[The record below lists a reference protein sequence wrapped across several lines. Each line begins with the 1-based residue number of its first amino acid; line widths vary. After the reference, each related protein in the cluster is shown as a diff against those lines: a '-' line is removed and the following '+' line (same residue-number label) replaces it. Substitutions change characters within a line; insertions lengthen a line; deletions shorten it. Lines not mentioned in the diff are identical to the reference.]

1 MTAGAP
7 NRLPAG
13 GLIDREQPVAFRF
26 DGRSY
31 QGFQGDSLASAL
43 LASGVRLMGRSFK
56 HHRPRGVWGAGSEEP
71 NALMELR
78 TEARREP
85 NTRATQIEL
94 FDGLEAASQN
104 RWPSLQFDAMA
115 VNSLLSPVFAAG
127 FYYKTFMWPAS
138 FWEKVYE
145 PLIRGAAGLGRA
157 ADAPDPDS
165 YERRRLF
172 CDVLIVG
179 GGATGLIAALAA
191 GRAGARVVLCEE
203 EPILGGRLNCETE
216 RLDGRP
222 GSEWVR
228 SIADELAA
236 LDNVTLLT
244 RTTVFGLFDHGVH
257 SALQRVADHKPEPD
271 PFEPRQRYW
280 QIVAKRTILA
290 AGAIER
296 PIAFPGNDRPGVMS
310 AAAVRVY
317 LNRYAVAPGRRMV
330 LFTATDDGWRTA
342 RDALAVG
349 ISLEAVVDVRP
360 DVPDAVRALIPT
372 GATRV
377 IAGGRVTGSH
387 GYLGLQ
393 AADLVDASGKSCR
406 VDCDLLAVSGG
417 WNPTLHLTAHLGHRP
432 RWDET
437 KASFVPDALPPGLSA
452 AGAARAAFTLGEC
465 LSSGAEAAAA
475 ALGDLGFPSPNLPL
489 PKTEREAGGLVAFF
503 AVPGKKAYLDFQHD
517 VTADDVALAAREG
530 FRSVEHAKRYTTMG
544 MATDQ
549 GKTSSVAGLAVLAE
563 ATARTIA
570 QTGTTVFR
578 PPYTPVAIGAI
589 AGSHRGRHFRPTRTT
604 PLHDWA
610 SANGASFVEVGPWLR
625 AEWYAQPGEK
635 GWRDAVD
642 REALTVRSGVGVCDV
657 STLGKIEAVGPG
669 AAALLDFVYA
679 NTMSSLKPGR
689 LRYGLMLREDGFV
702 MDDGVVARLAEDR
715 FFITTTTANAGK
727 VMQHLEFCHQ
737 VHRPDLDVSF
747 LSVTDRWAQMSIAG
761 PRSRDLLASIAPGTD
776 VSDAA
781 LPHMSMVETAIFGV
795 PVRLYRMSFSGERA
809 YEIGVPAD
817 LGHAFMERLMEAGAL
832 FSLTPYGTEALGVL
846 RIEKGHVG
854 GGEINGQTTA
864 GDLGLGG
871 MMAKGKDFIGRA
883 LAARPAL
890 VDPMRPGLVGL
901 RPKDPAATLR
911 AGSHLLP
918 PDAAPSI
925 EADQGYV
932 TSACFSPTLSS
943 FIALAL
949 MRGGRARIGETV
961 RAFDPVRGGDV
972 LCDVVHPVFVD
983 PEGGR
988 ARG

>member
-1 MTAGAP
+1 MSAGAP
-7 NRLPAG
+7 NRLAAG
-13 GLIDREQPVAFRF
+13 GLVDRAQPLAFRF

-31 QGFQGDSLASAL
+31 EGLQGDTLASAL
-43 LASGVRLMGRSFK
+43 LANGVRLMGRSFK

-78 TEARREP
+78 TGARREP

-94 FDGLEAASQN
+94 FEGLEAASQN
-104 RWPSLQFDAMA
+104 RWPSLRFDAMA

-145 PLIRGAAGLGRA
+145 PIIRRAAGLGRA
-157 ADAPDPDS
+157 AEAPDPDA

-172 CDVLIVG
+172 CDLLIVG

-191 GRAGARVVLCEE
+191 GRSGARVVLCEE
-203 EPILGGRLNCETE
+203 EPILGGRLNGEAE
-216 RLDGRP
+216 RLDGRA
-222 GSEWVR
+222 GTEWAR
-228 SIADELAA
+228 AMADELAA
-236 LDNVTLLT
+236 LDNVTTLT

-257 SALQRVADHKPEPD
+257 SALQRAADHKSKPD
-271 PFEPRQRYW
+271 PFEPRQRYL

-310 AAAVRVY
+310 AAAARVY
-317 LNRYAVAPGRRMV
+317 LNRFAVAPGRRMV

-342 RDALAVG
+342 RDALAAG
-349 ISLEAVVDVRP
+349 ITLEAVVDVRP
-360 DVPDAVRALIPT
+360 DVPEAARALIPA
-372 GATRV
+372 GATR
-377 IAGGRVTGSH
+377 ILAGGRVVGTH

-393 AADLVDASGKSCR
+393 AADVLDASGQVLR
-406 VDCDLLAVSGG
+406 LDCDLLAVSGG
-417 WNPTLHLTAHLGHRP
+417 WNPTLHLTAHLGHKP
-432 RWDET
+432 RWDEA
-437 KASFVPDALPPGLSA
+437 KAAFVPDALPPRLSA
-452 AGAARAAFTLGEC
+452 AGAAMGAFTLGEC
-465 LSSGAEAAAA
+465 LASGAEAAAT
-475 ALGDLGFPSPNLPL
+475 ALGDLGFPAPNLPL
-489 PKTEREAGGLVAFF
+489 PKTEREAGGLATFF
-503 AVPGKKAYLDFQHD
+503 AVPGKRAYLDFQHD
-517 VTADDVALAAREG
+517 VTAADVALAAREG
-530 FRSVEHAKRYTTMG
+530 FRAAEHAKRYTTMG

-549 GKTSSVAGLAVLAE
+549 GKTSGVAGLAVLAD

-570 QTGTTVFR
+570 KTGTTVFR

-589 AGSHRGRHFRPTRTT
+589 AGGHRGRHFRPTRMT
-604 PLHDWA
+604 PLHGWA
-610 SANGASFVEVGPWLR
+610 MANGASFVEVGPWLR
-625 AEWYAQPGEK
+625 AEWYARPGEK

-642 REALTVRSGVGVCDV
+642 REALAVRSRVGVCDV
-657 STLGKIEAVGPG
+657 STLGKIEAVGSG

-737 VHRPDLDVSF
+737 VLRPELDVAF

-761 PRSRDLLASIAPGTD
+761 PLSRELLAAIAPGTD

-781 LPHMSMVETAIFGV
+781 LPHMSMVEAEVLGA
-795 PVRLYRMSFSGERA
+795 PVRLYRMSFSGELA
-809 YEIGVPAD
+809 YEIGVPAH
-817 LGHAFMERLMEAGAL
+817 LGHAFMEHLAGAGAP
-832 FSLTPYGTEALGVL
+832 FGLTPYGTEALGVL

-864 GDLGLGG
+864 GDLRLAG
-871 MMAKGKDFIGRA
+871 MLAKGKDFIGRA
-883 LAARPAL
+883 LAGRPAL
-890 VDPMRPGLVGL
+890 VDPGRPALVGL
-901 RPKDPAATLR
+901 RPRDPTATLR
-911 AGSHLLP
+911 AGAHLLP
-918 PDAAPSI
+918 LNATPSI
-925 EADQGYV
+925 EVDQGYV
-932 TSACFSPTLSS
+932 TSACFSPTLGSS
-943 FIALAL
+943 IALAL
-949 MRGGRARIGETV
+949 IKGGQRRIGEAI
-961 RAFDPVRGGDV
+961 RAYDPVRGGDV
-972 LCDVVHPVFVD
+972 PCDVVHPVFVD
-983 PEGGR
+983 PDGGR